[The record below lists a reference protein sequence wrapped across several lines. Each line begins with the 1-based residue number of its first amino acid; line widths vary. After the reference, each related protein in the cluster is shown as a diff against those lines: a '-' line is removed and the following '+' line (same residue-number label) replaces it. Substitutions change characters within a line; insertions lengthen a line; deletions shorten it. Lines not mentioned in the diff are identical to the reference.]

1 MAHKSLSL
9 KLEARREQAKKLSS
23 SSSPVLRGKSG
34 PRGSIWGGACDPAES
49 IKLSEQLAESHPS
62 YENAQ
67 MKMVDAKGAPILDD
81 DHQCEFAYKRPRA
94 HSSLLD
100 TELATSSGC
109 GCESILESE
118 TKTNNETNIENEKAC
133 VDNRVDKV
141 YTIGCFDLFHH
152 GHVQLIKRM
161 REIGKKVIVGVH
173 DSRRCVH
180 INVSFVHYISHPFFV
195 FYLFRL

>member
-23 SSSPVLRGKSG
+23 SSSSPVLRVKNG

-67 MKMVDAKGAPILDD
+67 MKMVDAKGAPILDH
-81 DHQCEFAYKRPRA
+81 DHQCEFAYKRPRT

-100 TELATSSGC
+100 TEPATSSSSSGC
-109 GCESILESE
+109 GCESIVESE
-118 TKTNNETNIENEKAC
+118 NKTNDETNIENEKAC

-173 DSRRCVH
+173 DSRRCVTYTFPP
-180 INVSFVHYISHPFFV
+180 SFC